1 MGLFF
6 KSSPTALLS
15 AIAWYPPSANAG
27 AGRTP
32 QRQFQDK
39 SYFMGVLRSKM
50 GELQTEI
57 NRLRQETAAA
67 TDEQSTF
74 LAYDKRVKELAGEL
88 TEAQG
93 VLADYNLLVDKLN
106 TDSERSEVTGEVAD
120 LKVQNES
127 EQQESPA
134 KYKAQNGFINIT
146 CQYKISG
153 G

>member
-1 MGLFF
+1 MISVFLISHNFIHA
-6 KSSPTALLS
+6 S
-15 AIAWYPPSANAG
+15 G
-27 AGRTP
+27 AGRVQ

-39 SYFMGVLRSKM
+39 SYFMGLLRSKM
-50 GELQTEI
+50 SELQTEI

-106 TDSERSEVTGEVAD
+106 TDSERSEVTGEVAE

-127 EQQESPA
+127 EQQVSKLVNAVDEC
-134 KYKAQNGFINIT
+134 
-146 CQYKISG
+146 CQTI
-153 G
+153 

>member
-1 MGLFF
+1 
-6 KSSPTALLS
+6 
-15 AIAWYPPSANAG
+15 
-27 AGRTP
+27 
-32 QRQFQDK
+32 
-39 SYFMGVLRSKM
+39 MGVLRSKM

-57 NRLRQETAAA
+57 NRLRQETVAA

-106 TDSERSEVTGEVAD
+106 TDSERSEVTGEVAE

-127 EQQESPA
+127 EQQARKTFFST
-134 KYKAQNGFINIT
+134 KNMQLCICT
-146 CQYKISG
+146 WT
-153 G
+153 